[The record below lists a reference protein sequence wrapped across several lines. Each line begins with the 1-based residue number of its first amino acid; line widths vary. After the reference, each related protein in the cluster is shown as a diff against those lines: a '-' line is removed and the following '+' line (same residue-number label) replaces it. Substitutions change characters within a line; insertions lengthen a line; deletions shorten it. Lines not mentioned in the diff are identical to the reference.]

1 MRIFALVAALPGCGE
16 APAICNLQADQTIC
30 WPDVTRV
37 PHGSVSLGTGRDA
50 FEPMPDVLP
59 LEYGPQNGYD
69 FMVNVRMTGFDPG
82 NPDEILDPSNPRT
95 RIRAF
100 FADTNVP
107 LAFSANCPTR
117 TAYARSSTGDYELG
131 GTAVVFE
138 TCWRSDRL
146 FGKQIRIELELL
158 DDCGHY
164 ASDTKTV
171 TAAPPT
177 NGMYPID
184 QGTPGCMHA
193 ADL

>member
-1 MRIFALVAALPGCGE
+1 MRVVALLAALGGCGE
-16 APAICNLQADQTIC
+16 APPICNVQADPTIC

-50 FEPMPDVLP
+50 FEPMPEVLP

-69 FMVNVRMTGFDPG
+69 LMVNVRMTGFEPGDPV
-82 NPDEILDPSNPRT
+82 NILDPSNPRT

-107 LAFSANCPTR
+107 LDHLASCPTR

-138 TCWRSDRL
+138 TCWRSDHL
-146 FGKQIRIELELL
+146 FGKQIRIELELM

-164 ASDTKTV
+164 AADTKTV

-177 NGMYPID
+177 SGMYPID
-184 QGTPGCMHA
+184 QDTPGCMHA